1 MEFFFSCFL
10 GNIERRGMKQRYIY
24 TKNIS
29 TESQKYLKFIYLET
43 CFPFLMDIFGP
54 VVVFK
59 NFPIMLVRTSISGM
73 EVFPTENLISKVVFV
88 TRMSCRWSTMKK
100 SCTLLLNN
108 SSLIRSDNLFLQ
120 LSTSSSSSGW
130 VFLKLNSHSII
141 VKKKKIKSVQCVQ
154 KTRDLNS
161 R

>member
-1 MEFFFSCFL
+1 
-10 GNIERRGMKQRYIY
+10 MKQRYIY

-88 TRMSCRWSTMKK
+88 TRMSCR
-100 SCTLLLNN
+100 
-108 SSLIRSDNLFLQ
+108 
-120 LSTSSSSSGW
+120 
-130 VFLKLNSHSII
+130 
-141 VKKKKIKSVQCVQ
+141 
-154 KTRDLNS
+154 
-161 R
+161 